1 MCLRNPMNGEWGRR
15 ENMWEGRNRTY
26 SVSFIGRV
34 SVCLRA
40 ALLLLLPWDWAGVP
54 VLDTD
59 TL

>member
-1 MCLRNPMNGEWGRR
+1 MNGEWGRR